1 MHGLEDSLLQK
12 GKPFGRR
19 KGRVRPCREYRDL
32 PVLTERSD
40 MFCGGK
46 AAVLSSKEK
55 RGAVW
60 NS

>member
-1 MHGLEDSLLQK
+1 MHGLEDSLYRKEAIWQK
-12 GKPFGRR
+12 E
-19 KGRVRPCREYRDL
+19 GRVRPCREYRDL